1 VFHRGT
7 KVRKCH
13 TSRRDAFK
21 TVNATPLARMKN
33 REVTMLTENF
43 KKRGASNELTLKPE
57 FSDRVALLKFY
68 PGMDPAVLDW
78 LVEKGY
84 KGIILEGTGLGHV
97 SMKSFEAVLMAV
109 KKNVVVAMASQCL
122 WGRINMN
129 VYDAGRDLLARGVIP
144 LEDMLPETA
153 LVKLMWVL
161 GQTKDVDEAKRLLTT
176 NIAGEISPRTLP
188 E

>member
-1 VFHRGT
+1 
-7 KVRKCH
+7 
-13 TSRRDAFK
+13 
-21 TVNATPLARMKN
+21 
-33 REVTMLTENF
+33 
-43 KKRGASNELTLKPE
+43 
-57 FSDRVALLKFY
+57 
-68 PGMDPAVLDW
+68 
-78 LVEKGY
+78 
-84 KGIILEGTGLGHV
+84 
-97 SMKSFEAVLMAV
+97 MKSFEAVLMAV
-109 KKNVVVAMASQCL
+109 KKKVVVAMASQCL

-161 GQTKDVDEAKRLLTT
+161 GQTKDVDEAKRLLKT